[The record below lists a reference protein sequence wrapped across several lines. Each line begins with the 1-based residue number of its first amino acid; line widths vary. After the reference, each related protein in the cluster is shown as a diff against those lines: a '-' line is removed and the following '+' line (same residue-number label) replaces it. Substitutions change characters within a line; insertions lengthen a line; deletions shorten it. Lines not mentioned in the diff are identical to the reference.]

1 MACAD
6 PAKFPEAVKA
16 AGITMEQDLRAVT
29 LERKPSRHKEMRR
42 SENWNQILK
51 TTIEEI
57 TARRTSKFQTEQ

>member
-16 AGITMEQDLRAVT
+16 AGIALKQDPRVAT
-29 LERKPSRHKEMRR
+29 LESMPTRYKEMRR
-42 SENWNQILK
+42 ADNWEKILK

-57 TARRTSKFQTEQ
+57 TAGRT